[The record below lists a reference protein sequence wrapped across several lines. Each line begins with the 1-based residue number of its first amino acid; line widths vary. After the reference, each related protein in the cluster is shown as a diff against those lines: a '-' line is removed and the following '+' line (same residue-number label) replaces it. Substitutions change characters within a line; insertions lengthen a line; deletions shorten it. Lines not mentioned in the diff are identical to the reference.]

1 MTRAVVSSSLAP
13 RVSPWRCA
21 ALVLAATLLW
31 FTAPSA
37 WSQATSGTLTGQVT
51 DPTGAVIPNAT
62 VTINDTQHGSSVTT
76 TTNAEGLFT
85 RTQLANS
92 TYNVSVSATGF
103 QPTQQNNV
111 IVDVDRETKINV
123 TMQIGG
129 AQQTVEVVA
138 DQAPVLVTD
147 RAEISTTVTSREL
160 TDIPTISQNVTQ
172 LELLAPGT
180 VRNTYDIAGTEN
192 PQGGQANNTNGLLF
206 GFTNRQIDGADDMD
220 AVLGIQVVNPPPDS
234 LDQMK
239 VTTSNY
245 DAEFGRSGGSFV
257 SYTTKSGSND
267 LHGDLFEV
275 LRNNFF
281 NARDP
286 YTESIRQQPLRFN
299 QFGGSV
305 GGRVIPDKLFFF
317 GTYQGQR
324 ERLGGGF
331 QEFVPTA
338 AERSGD
344 LTALGGPVLPGGA
357 ISPVASKLLA
367 GIPLPNIGSNTYL
380 GTGSV
385 KFNSDQYD
393 ARVDWNL
400 NPNNRL
406 FVRYDLFRDTIN
418 SPAIFGLLGGPGF
431 SNLYG
436 PGNSHGQNHNGAV
449 NWNHVFGPS
458 WLLNLRYSY
467 FRYQID
473 NLPVDYGTNTATTF
487 GIPGINLGTANTS
500 GLSNFTFNGSA
511 LSGTTVAGFPSS
523 SFQFGTTINTNAP
536 LHELEQLH
544 QLSPVLTK
552 ELGKHEIKFGGDY
565 RWVVN
570 YRSSSDFSQRGVF
583 GFNSGV
589 ATPYGT
595 TSDAFE
601 SFLLGMPS
609 TFQRFQFLGIP
620 KEYEQDVFAFVQD
633 RWRVT
638 PKLTLSLGL
647 RWELYTAPYAHRGDG
662 ANFNLQTGMLMVA
675 GLGGVDRYTNINTR
689 KDNFAPR
696 IGIAY
701 QLTPKTVVRA
711 GYGRSYFPNFFS
723 IQISHNYPVDY
734 AQSLTASTGTALPFT
749 LSQGPPLPVPPAVP
763 ANGLLP
769 LPADVSATGIPLN
782 RKNAYVEMYNVAI
795 QHEVGKNFSLQVAY
809 VGNQARH
816 LYDFYN
822 ANAPIPGPGL
832 SNNNRPYFSTFG
844 YTQDI
849 TAFANDLSSNYN
861 SLQISAEKR
870 MSAWYSLTGQYTYS
884 RNNNYGDNSREFNP
898 YNLRADYGPSG
909 WDRTHAFSLGHVLQ
923 IPIGPGRKF
932 FTNMNRPERLI
943 LGGWQFT
950 GMTTAYSG
958 RPFTPIYGTTTSL
971 NSNFP
976 LKAFETGNPNANIP
990 QGAGF
995 NPGAYVPIA
1004 TVLSDPTYAFREGNA
1019 GRNSLRGPGFFE
1031 ADWSLGK
1038 TFQITERQALAF
1050 AWQNFNALNHV
1061 NRGLPVNDLTS
1072 SNVGAFTSLET
1083 FAVPRTMQFSL
1094 RYTF

>member
-1 MTRAVVSSSLAP
+1 
-13 RVSPWRCA
+13 
-21 ALVLAATLLW
+21 
-31 FTAPSA
+31 
-37 WSQATSGTLTGQVT
+37 
-51 DPTGAVIPNAT
+51 
-62 VTINDTQHGSSVTT
+62 
-76 TTNAEGLFT
+76 
-85 RTQLANS
+85 
-92 TYNVSVSATGF
+92 
-103 QPTQQNNV
+103 
-111 IVDVDRETKINV
+111 
-123 TMQIGG
+123 
-129 AQQTVEVVA
+129 
-138 DQAPVLVTD
+138 
-147 RAEISTTVTSREL
+147 
-160 TDIPTISQNVTQ
+160 
-172 LELLAPGT
+172 
-180 VRNTYDIAGTEN
+180 
-192 PQGGQANNTNGLLF
+192 
-206 GFTNRQIDGADDMD
+206 
-220 AVLGIQVVNPPPDS
+220 
-234 LDQMK
+234 
-239 VTTSNY
+239 
-245 DAEFGRSGGSFV
+245 
-257 SYTTKSGSND
+257 
-267 LHGDLFEV
+267 
-275 LRNNFF
+275 
-281 NARDP
+281 
-286 YTESIRQQPLRFN
+286 
-299 QFGGSV
+299 
-305 GGRVIPDKLFFF
+305 
-317 GTYQGQR
+317 
-324 ERLGGGF
+324 
-331 QEFVPTA
+331 
-338 AERSGD
+338 
-344 LTALGGPVLPGGA
+344 
-357 ISPVASKLLA
+357 
-367 GIPLPNIGSNTYL
+367 
-380 GTGSV
+380 
-385 KFNSDQYD
+385 
-393 ARVDWNL
+393 
-400 NPNNRL
+400 
-406 FVRYDLFRDTIN
+406 
-418 SPAIFGLLGGPGF
+418 
-431 SNLYG
+431 
-436 PGNSHGQNHNGAV
+436 
-449 NWNHVFGPS
+449 
-458 WLLNLRYSY
+458 
-467 FRYQID
+467 
-473 NLPVDYGTNTATTF
+473 
-487 GIPGINLGTANTS
+487 
-500 GLSNFTFNGSA
+500 
-511 LSGTTVAGFPSS
+511 
-523 SFQFGTTINTNAP
+523 
-536 LHELEQLH
+536 
-544 QLSPVLTK
+544 
-552 ELGKHEIKFGGDY
+552 
-565 RWVVN
+565 
-570 YRSSSDFSQRGVF
+570 
-583 GFNSGV
+583 
-589 ATPYGT
+589 
-595 TSDAFE
+595 
-601 SFLLGMPS
+601 
-609 TFQRFQFLGIP
+609 
-620 KEYEQDVFAFVQD
+620 
-633 RWRVT
+633 
-638 PKLTLSLGL
+638 
-647 RWELYTAPYAHRGDG
+647 
-662 ANFNLQTGMLMVA
+662 
-675 GLGGVDRYTNINTR
+675 VDRYTNINTR

-1050 AWQNFNALNHV
+1050 AWQNFNALNNV